1 MKGSSVH
8 LLYLLSYLS
17 SSREKAGIEPATQ
30 CFKIPKYDPKT
41 TLDYFTAGHSAKQK
55 LMTE

>member
-17 SSREKAGIEPATQ
+17 FSRERAGIEPATQ

-41 TLDYFTAGHSAKQK
+41 TLDYF
-55 LMTE
+55 

>member
-17 SSREKAGIEPATQ
+17 FSREKAGIEPATQ

-41 TLDYFTAGHSAKQK
+41 TLDFLSKAISQ
-55 LMTE
+55 TET